1 MAEVRLDDDVLPDC
15 SSFCTAL
22 LIAET
27 SSLSKVLPAAADEPL
42 DWLALPLA
50 EVVAVWFAALTWD
63 HH

>member
-27 SSLSKVLPAAADEPL
+27 SSLSKVLPVAADEEPL
-42 DWLALPLA
+42 AWLVLPLA
-50 EVVAVWFAALTWD
+50 EVVAVWFAALT
-63 HH
+63 